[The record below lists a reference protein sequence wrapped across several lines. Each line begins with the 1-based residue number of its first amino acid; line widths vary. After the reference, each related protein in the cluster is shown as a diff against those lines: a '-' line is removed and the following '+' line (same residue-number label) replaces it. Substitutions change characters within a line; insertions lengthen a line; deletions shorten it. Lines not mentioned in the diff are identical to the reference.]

1 MPTPNYQII
10 CQKLLAVLPQKQKE
24 IIERRFGLVGNQRET
39 LQKIGDDFGVTR
51 ERIRQIENEALA
63 KLKKEKERKD
73 FKKVFNSFKKYRKE
87 LGGLKREDILLNDL
101 GKTQFQNHV
110 YLLFSL
116 ENEFQRFPETQ
127 ELYSFWSLDRKSF
140 SQVKEIVKRFI
151 QILEKEKTPL
161 EEDQLFDSLISEG
174 KEPKVLSASLEI
186 AKKIEKGPLGTIGL
200 VDWPEIKPRGVK
212 DKAYLTLKKIG
223 KPLHFREIAQFS
235 NQLRE
240 NLSPNRP
247 ILVGTLHN
255 ELIRDERFVLV
266 GRGIY
271 ALKEWGYLPGTVK
284 DILVEILKKAERP
297 LSREEIL
304 AEVRKQ
310 RYVKENTV
318 LLNLA
323 DKNYFLKN
331 AEGKYFLNDQKYKL
345 REV

>member
-1 MPTPNYQII
+1 MSTPNYQTI
-10 CQKLLAVLPQKQKE
+10 CQKLLTVLPQKQKE
-24 IIERRFGLVGNQRET
+24 VIERRFGLVSNQRET

-63 KLKKEKERKD
+63 KLKKEKKGL
-73 FKKVFNSFKKYRKE
+73 KKVFEFFKKYLRE

-101 GKTQFQNHV
+101 GKSQFQNHV
-110 YLLFSL
+110 YFLLSL

-127 ELYSFWSLDRKSF
+127 ELYTFWSLDKESF
-140 SQVKEIVKRFI
+140 AQVKEIVKKFT
-151 QILEKEKTPL
+151 QILEKEKAPL
-161 EEDQLFDSLISEG
+161 KEDQLFYPLISEG

-212 DKAYLTLKKIG
+212 DKAYLALKKVG
-223 KPLHFREIAQFS
+223 KPLHFREIVQFS
-235 NQLRE
+235 NQLQE
-240 NLSPNRP
+240 NLSSNRP

-271 ALKEWGYLPGTVK
+271 ALKEWGYVPGTVK
-284 DILVEILKKAERP
+284 DILVEILRKAERP

-304 AEVRKQ
+304 AEVQKQ